1 MANQLEL
8 RNSFINHLIAEGF
21 REEVARD
28 IVNEFHLKFP
38 FTDYRFSDCYKFLID
53 YCDTKLE
60 SYTSEKEYNYQAD
73 VVELCILFGLRAD
86 KTSVFVN
93 SGLITGPSTLKA
105 YVTLEF
111 LKTGYPKNS
120 KQFPNG
126 EFDKPICK
134 KIN

>member
-60 SYTSEKEYNYQAD
+60 NFIIEREYDSQAD
-73 VVELCILFGLRAD
+73 VIELCIEFGIRET
-86 KTSVFVN
+86 TSSLFVN

-105 YVTLEF
+105 YVTMEF
-111 LKTGYPKNS
+111 LKTSYP
-120 KQFPNG
+120 G
-126 EFDKPICK
+126 ELNRPIRKKP
-134 KIN
+134 

>member
-1 MANQLEL
+1 MANRLEL

-38 FTDYRFSDCYKFLID
+38 FSDYRFSDCYKFLIN

-60 SYTSEKEYNYQAD
+60 NFMNDQEYNFQAD
-73 VVELCILFGLRAD
+73 VIELCIEFGIRETKASL
-86 KTSVFVN
+86 FVN

-105 YVTLEF
+105 YVTMEF
-111 LKTGYPKNS
+111 LKTSYP
-120 KQFPNG
+120 G
-126 EFDKPICK
+126 ELNRPIRKKP
-134 KIN
+134 